1 MGDQMMMTKFNNSQA
16 GPPGHGQLTKYSVD
30 SINDINQANSGM
42 IPYNAYSNQGNSPP
56 KDATG

>member
-1 MGDQMMMTKFNNSQA
+1 MMMTKFKNSQA